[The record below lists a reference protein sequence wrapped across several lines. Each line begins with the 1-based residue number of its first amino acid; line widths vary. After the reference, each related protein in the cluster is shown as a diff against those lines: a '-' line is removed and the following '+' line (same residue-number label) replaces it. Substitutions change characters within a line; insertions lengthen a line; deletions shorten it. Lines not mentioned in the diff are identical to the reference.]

1 MTQDDDMVLFMRTQ
15 KFHIQENETIALS
28 AGMKLKKEHRLIL
41 NFGYPGLIM
50 AEVTYFNKIDSI
62 Y

>member
-1 MTQDDDMVLFMRTQ
+1 MRTQ
-15 KFHIQENETIALS
+15 KFHIQESKTIALS
-28 AGMKLKKEHRLIL
+28 AWIKFKKEHRLIL
-41 NFGYPGLIM
+41 NFGYPGLIT